1 MGEKLEKMNIIKGI
15 TSPDR
20 QKKHDEE
27 ISNIRLEHNNKIETL
42 NFEMLELKQ
51 KEIELDRLI
60 DNERKK
66 NSEISREYINLKDSK
81 QRDQQKYEKRID
93 ELIINFEA
101 IQNTKINLNELEQ
114 NIHLLTIKNLELKE
128 QAQNHIQKNDDL
140 TTKLVELK
148 TNFKTLLNE
157 KEDINSKYNILYDA
171 NIKEKTI
178 LENTINS
185 LENNMRIIIDDLNK
199 SKEEISD
206 LVNKVSELYV
216 EQDEY
221 KLNIE
226 TLFSDKMKLQ
236 FELDKIVSEKTDEIL
251 QTEKNLEKECVRYE
265 NAENERRKLQE
276 VFTIKMTVKIFNRN
290 LIHSIKLL
298 III

>member
-1 MGEKLEKMNIIKGI
+1 MREKRIVRYQEN
-15 TSPDR
+15 
-20 QKKHDEE
+20 
-27 ISNIRLEHNNKIETL
+27 
-42 NFEMLELKQ
+42 
-51 KEIELDRLI
+51 
-60 DNERKK
+60 
-66 NSEISREYINLKDSK
+66 INLKDSK

-93 ELIINFEA
+93 ELIINFET
-101 IQNTKINLNELEQ
+101 IQNTKINLNELEK
-114 NIHLLTIKNLELKE
+114 NIHQLTIKNLELKE

-140 TTKLVELK
+140 TTKLVELE

-157 KEDINSKYNILYDA
+157 KEDINSKYNILYDS

-185 LENNMRIIIDDLNK
+185 LENNIKIIIDDLNK

-216 EQDEY
+216 EQNEY
-221 KLNIE
+221 KLSIE
-226 TLFSDKMKLQ
+226 TLFSDKMKLE
-236 FELDKIVSEKTDEIL
+236 FDLDKIFSEKADEIL

-276 VFTIKMTVKIFNRN
+276 VFTI
-290 LIHSIKLL
+290 
-298 III
+298 